1 MKRKKVLPEN
11 YLEKTPI
18 RNADIV
24 FDLIDDGSTDQSG
37 KIWKAD
43 ESGAVTLEIEN
54 KGVFNKIAQK
64 LLNKPKVSYIH
75 LDELGSFVWQIT
87 DGEKT
92 IVDIGKEVE
101 ERFGDAANPLYERLA
116 EYFRILDSYGFVKL

>member
-1 MKRKKVLPEN
+1 MRKKKVLPEN

-24 FDLIDDGSTDQSG
+24 
-37 KIWKAD
+37 WKAD
-43 ESGAVTLEIEN
+43 ENGAVTLEIEN

-92 IVDIGKEVE
+92 IIDIGKEVE
-101 ERFGDAANPLYERLA
+101 EQFKETANPLYERLA
-116 EYFRILDSYGFVKL
+116 EYFRMLDSYGFVKWKEQ